1 MSTARFRILRPLRHR
16 DYRFLV
22 GGALVSLFGDGV
34 FIVALPLQVYALSN
48 IPTAMAMVGLVWTG
62 AQVSMLLVGGWASD
76 HFERR
81 RLMMA
86 ADVVRAVAMGVIG
99 VLSVIGALALWH
111 LLILGALVGASNA
124 FFNPAAS
131 SIVPDLIPDSDL
143 PQANAFFGTARPA
156 MARLLGPAAGGA
168 IVGAAGPGGAFLLD
182 AVTFALSAV
191 LLARMRNQPAAVE
204 LAADR
209 SLASTLAGVREGL
222 GFVRSHRWCWVWL
235 VGALFGLL
243 AYTGPVDMLL
253 PFILRNE
260 MGLTPSQAAYYLGA
274 VLAFGGVGS
283 ITMSL
288 LVGQLDL
295 PRRFVTTMYLAEIVG
310 VGMLAIY
317 GFMTAVWQAILAS
330 LILNSMFAY
339 ADIAWITLLQRHV
352 PRRLLGRV
360 SSVDW
365 LTSLGLLP
373 LSFAVA
379 GPLAATFGSRS
390 VLIAGSLLGVLIIA
404 GLMFVPGARDP
415 QDADTEASPQPR
427 ALPLR

>member
-1 MSTARFRILRPLRHR
+1 LSTARFRILRPLRHR

>member
-1 MSTARFRILRPLRHR
+1 M
-16 DYRFLV
+16 
-22 GGALVSLFGDGV
+22 SLFGDGV

>member
-1 MSTARFRILRPLRHR
+1 LRHR

>member
-1 MSTARFRILRPLRHR
+1 LSTARFRILRPLRHR

-76 HFERR
+76 HFDRR

-390 VLIAGSLLGVLIIA
+390 VLIAGSLLGVLIIG

>member
-1 MSTARFRILRPLRHR
+1 
-16 DYRFLV
+16 
-22 GGALVSLFGDGV
+22 VSLFGDGV

>member
-1 MSTARFRILRPLRHR
+1 M
-16 DYRFLV
+16 
-22 GGALVSLFGDGV
+22 SLFGDGV

-76 HFERR
+76 HFDRR

-390 VLIAGSLLGVLIIA
+390 VLIAGSLLGVLIIG

>member
-1 MSTARFRILRPLRHR
+1 LSPARFRILRPLRHR

-48 IPTAMAMVGLVWTG
+48 IPTAMATVGLVWTG

-81 RLMMA
+81 RLMIA
-86 ADVVRAVAMGVIG
+86 ADVVRAVAMAAIG
-99 VLSVIGALALWH
+99 MLSVTGALALWH
-111 LLILGALVGASNA
+111 LLILGALVGTSNA

-131 SIVPDLIPDSDL
+131 SIVPDLIPDADL

-156 MARLLGPAAGGA
+156 MARLLGPAVGGI

-191 LLARMRNQPAAVE
+191 LLARIRYRRVASQAP
-204 LAADR
+204 ADR
-209 SLASTLAGVREGL
+209 SLTGTLAGVREGL

-260 MGLTPSQAAYYLGA
+260 MGLTPSQAAYYLGT

-310 VGMLAIY
+310 VGMLAVY
-317 GFMTAVWQAILAS
+317 GLMTAVWQAVLAS
-330 LILNSMFAY
+330 LILNGMFAY
-339 ADIAWITLLQRHV
+339 ADIAWTTLLQRHV

-373 LSFAVA
+373 LSFAVV
-379 GPLAATFGSRS
+379 GPLAVTFGSRS
-390 VLIAGSLLGVLIIA
+390 VLLGGSLLGVLIIG

-415 QDADTEASPQPR
+415 QNGDDAPGPHPQ
-427 ALPLR
+427 ALRVR

>member
-295 PRRFVTTMYLAEIVG
+295 PRRFVTTMYLAEIAG

>member
-1 MSTARFRILRPLRHR
+1 LSTARFRILRPLRHR

-22 GGALVSLFGDGV
+22 RGALVSLFGDGV

>member
-1 MSTARFRILRPLRHR
+1 
-16 DYRFLV
+16 
-22 GGALVSLFGDGV
+22 
-34 FIVALPLQVYALSN
+34 
-48 IPTAMAMVGLVWTG
+48 
-62 AQVSMLLVGGWASD
+62 MLLVGGWASD

>member
-1 MSTARFRILRPLRHR
+1 LSTARFRILRPLRHR

-317 GFMTAVWQAILAS
+317 GFMTAVWQAVLAS